1 MNLHNDIIFIHD
13 QIYIL
18 VPSSVQNVLV
28 TLVGNTIN
36 ITWSP
41 PSITNGMILQ
51 YIVQRINSSGKS
63 YYYVSGNHVY
73 LELPYFNDAL
83 VFVSAVNQYG
93 QSSFVQALSSGKKTI
108 SSYVAVDV
116 HTVRTYFSVICS
128 MYVFSHYNTAPCL
141 PSPCINNG
149 TCVIMNVTHHYCVCV
164 DLFFGD
170 FCEFSQKVST
180 EKINNT

>member
-1 MNLHNDIIFIHD
+1 M
-13 QIYIL
+13 
-18 VPSSVQNVLV
+18 
-28 TLVGNTIN
+28 IN

-63 YYYVSGNHVY
+63 YYHVSGNQDY

-83 VFVSAVNQYG
+83 VFVSAINQYG
-93 QSSFVQALSSGKKTI
+93 QSSFEQAISSGKNMI
-108 SSYVAVDV
+108 STYVASC
-116 HTVRTYFSVICS
+116 RCNYILQCS
-128 MYVFSHYNTAPCL
+128 LYVLSHYYTAPCL
-141 PSPCINNG
+141 PSPCINDG

-164 DLFFGD
+164 NLFFGD

-180 EKINNT
+180 EKINNK